1 MRKYTH
7 VRIGVAIS
15 VLILL
20 WWGVG
25 AAAEPSDVCRDLAG
39 QFAKSPGDL
48 DTRYLAALMLCVST
62 EVGERLQV
70 AQVMPPTSVQAE
82 TVPSPAPAPAP
93 APAPEESVAPLPR
106 RMYGDWPQP
115 SPWVG
120 DWPTST
126 WDR

>member
-1 MRKYTH
+1 MRQHTQ
-7 VRIGVAIS
+7 VGIGVAIC
-15 VLILL
+15 VLIPL

-25 AAAEPSDVCRDLAG
+25 TAAEPSDICRDLAG
-39 QFAKSPGDL
+39 QFAKAPAEL
-48 DTRYLAALMLCVST
+48 DARYLAALMLCVST

-70 AQVMPPTSVQAE
+70 AQVMPPASVQAE
-82 TVPSPAPAPAP
+82 TAPAP
-93 APAPEESVAPLPR
+93 APAPEESAAPPPR